1 MSLFARNPRCST
13 KSKQKGYRKGG
24 LVLTSNSDA
33 PQEDILVQP
42 DAAVVRGHV
51 ENAISAAINSLD
63 SFESDGI
70 YLKEEDVVDA
80 MRVAAADAAA
90 AISAQ
95 VLRIINHSR
104 RGAGNCRQELRFVGP
119 RLHHIAR
126 VGAKK

>member
-1 MSLFARNPRCST
+1 MSLFARNLRCST

-24 LVLTSNSDA
+24 LVLTSNSNA

-51 ENAISAAINSLD
+51 ENAISTAIDTLD
-63 SFESDGI
+63 SFESDDI

-90 AISAQ
+90 TS
-95 VLRIINHSR
+95 
-104 RGAGNCRQELRFVGP
+104 E
-119 RLHHIAR
+119 
-126 VGAKK
+126 